1 MLTLSAAGALS
12 VVPFAVIRFS
22 GGQMLVGSVDL
33 ILIMGVSLIGL
44 YGWWTRQVRFASMV
58 MTLFFMTGL
67 VIIINLLG
75 ASLIYWAY
83 PTMVAAFFLVKPRE
97 AAAINLL
104 VMVLVVPVLVPEL
117 PTMQFIIV
125 LVTLLLNNVFA
136 YVFATRMNEHR
147 EHLSYL
153 AERDPLTG
161 IGNRRA
167 LIARLEDVLTR
178 QHTKIVTAS
187 LVVLDMD
194 HFKDVND
201 TYGHTAG
208 DKVLCNVAQLLLS
221 CAKRRSDYC
230 YRLGGDEFALIL
242 VGLDADSAKNMINAG
257 LEKNLSR
264 FPMLTKYN
272 VAFSYGAT
280 ELKPEDTYQQF
291 LHRADSLMYQSK
303 RAKNQR
309 TRNFIPQ
316 EVSKHFQTKASVQ

>member
-1 MLTLSAAGALS
+1 MQHVKRTTEEIVMLTLSAAGALG

-22 GGQMLVGSVDL
+22 GGEILVGTVDL
-33 ILIMGVSLIGL
+33 ILILGVSLIGL

-58 MTLFFMTGL
+58 MTMFFMTGL
-67 VIIINLLG
+67 VVIINLLG

-167 LIARLEDVLTR
+167 LNARLEDVITR
-178 QHTKIVTAS
+178 QHTKLVTAS

-201 TYGHTAG
+201 TYGHTVG
-208 DKVLCNVAQLLLS
+208 DKILVRLSELVTSQIRVTDDLYRYGGEEFVVVAMGAPREAAQKLAEQLRVAVESSDLLPERPVTIS
-221 CAKRRSDYC
+221 LGVAELKQEESYEDWLNRADAAMYEAKR
-230 YRLGGDEFALIL
+230 
-242 VGLDADSAKNMINAG
+242 AG
-257 LEKNLSR
+257 
-264 FPMLTKYN
+264 
-272 VAFSYGAT
+272 
-280 ELKPEDTYQQF
+280 
-291 LHRADSLMYQSK
+291 
-303 RAKNQR
+303 
-309 TRNFIPQ
+309 RNR
-316 EVSKHFQTKASVQ
+316 VCLANG

>member
-1 MLTLSAAGALS
+1 
-12 VVPFAVIRFS
+12 
-22 GGQMLVGSVDL
+22 
-33 ILIMGVSLIGL
+33 
-44 YGWWTRQVRFASMV
+44 
-58 MTLFFMTGL
+58 MTGL

-201 TYGHTAG
+201 TYGHTVG
-208 DKVLCNVAQLLLS
+208 DKILVRLTDLVTSQIRVTDDLYRYGGEEFVVVAMGAPREAAQKLAEQLRVAVESSDLLPERPVTIS
-221 CAKRRSDYC
+221 LGVAELKQEESYEDWLNRADAAMYEAKR
-230 YRLGGDEFALIL
+230 
-242 VGLDADSAKNMINAG
+242 AG
-257 LEKNLSR
+257 
-264 FPMLTKYN
+264 
-272 VAFSYGAT
+272 
-280 ELKPEDTYQQF
+280 
-291 LHRADSLMYQSK
+291 
-303 RAKNQR
+303 
-309 TRNFIPQ
+309 RNR
-316 EVSKHFQTKASVQ
+316 VCLANG

>member
-1 MLTLSAAGALS
+1 
-12 VVPFAVIRFS
+12 
-22 GGQMLVGSVDL
+22 MLVGSVDL

-201 TYGHTAG
+201 TYGHTVG
-208 DKVLCNVAQLLLS
+208 DKILVRLTELVTSQIRVTDDLYRYGGEEFVVVAMGAPREAAQKLAEQLRVAVESSDLLPERPVTIS
-221 CAKRRSDYC
+221 LGVAELKQEESYEDWLNRADAAMYEAKR
-230 YRLGGDEFALIL
+230 
-242 VGLDADSAKNMINAG
+242 AG
-257 LEKNLSR
+257 
-264 FPMLTKYN
+264 
-272 VAFSYGAT
+272 
-280 ELKPEDTYQQF
+280 
-291 LHRADSLMYQSK
+291 
-303 RAKNQR
+303 
-309 TRNFIPQ
+309 RNR
-316 EVSKHFQTKASVQ
+316 VCLAHG

>member
-1 MLTLSAAGALS
+1 MQHVKRTTEEIVMLTLSAAGALS

-22 GGQMLVGSVDL
+22 GGEMLVGTVDL
-33 ILIMGVSLIGL
+33 TLILGVSLIGL
-44 YGWWTRQVRFASMV
+44 YGWWTRQVRFASIV

-201 TYGHTAG
+201 TYGHTVG
-208 DKVLCNVAQLLLS
+208 DKILVRLTELVTSQIRVTDDLYRYGGEEFVVVAMGAPREAAQKLAEQLRVAVESSDLLPERPVTIS
-221 CAKRRSDYC
+221 LGVAELKQEESYEDWLNRADAAMYEAKR
-230 YRLGGDEFALIL
+230 
-242 VGLDADSAKNMINAG
+242 AG
-257 LEKNLSR
+257 
-264 FPMLTKYN
+264 
-272 VAFSYGAT
+272 
-280 ELKPEDTYQQF
+280 
-291 LHRADSLMYQSK
+291 
-303 RAKNQR
+303 
-309 TRNFIPQ
+309 RNR
-316 EVSKHFQTKASVQ
+316 VCLANG